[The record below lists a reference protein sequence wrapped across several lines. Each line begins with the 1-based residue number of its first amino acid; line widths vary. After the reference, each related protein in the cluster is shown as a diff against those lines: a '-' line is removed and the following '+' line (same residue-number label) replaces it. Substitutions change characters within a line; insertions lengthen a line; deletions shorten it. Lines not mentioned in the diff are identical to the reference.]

1 MCCRRGRA
9 RRTITISSGRRDD
22 VGQSHPCS
30 QVAT

>member
-9 RRTITISSGRRDD
+9 LRIIIISSGRDD
-22 VGQSHPCS
+22 MGQSHPCS